1 MEKWGLFYYAGY
13 ELTEHRIAT
22 QALHAACEP
31 FMVKDITNFLS
42 CANTHWNLFD
52 TYLAKT
58 YMGPGHVGILDQV
71 QHKSNDDI

>member
-1 MEKWGLFYYAGY
+1 
-13 ELTEHRIAT
+13 
-22 QALHAACEP
+22 
-31 FMVKDITNFLS
+31 MVKDITNFLS

-58 YMGPGHVGILDQV
+58 YMGPGHIGVLDQV